1 MSRSAAFHRFQQ
13 DHAHVLEG
21 VDELERSLGPCLT
34 SEIRPAQESA
44 VRELLELLQRQF
56 ATHMRAEEEVLF
68 PVLARALP
76 GSSSTLEPL
85 EAEHAELREMLSD
98 LCNWLASPRSPA
110 RDAHLRI
117 ELRDFLDLIRLH
129 VAKEEAAV
137 FVVAERVLT
146 RYELE
151 FIESRLA
158 LEPGGGDSTTRRSTP

>member
-1 MSRSAAFHRFQQ
+1 MNRSAAFLRFHR
-13 DHAHVLEG
+13 DHAHVLER
-21 VDELERSLGPCLT
+21 VDELERSIGSCLA
-34 SEIRPAQESA
+34 SAIPPVQESA
-44 VRELLELLQRQF
+44 IRELVELLQRQF

-85 EAEHAELREMLSD
+85 EAEHAELRQMLSD
-98 LCNWLASPRSPA
+98 LCNWLAASRSPA
-110 RDAHLRI
+110 RDTRLRV
-117 ELRDFLDLIRLH
+117 ELRDLLDLIRLH

-158 LEPGGGDSTTRRSTP
+158 LEPGEHDSQSRRSTP